1 MTFVETRRRILR
13 RRTGAQTPLGYYR
26 FYLLD
31 IEGKVFSAA
40 STYCDDDIAALDR
53 APIELQ
59 RSAFYPLIEIWHGQ
73 RFVGRIGRG
82 MTH

>member
-13 RRTGAQTPLGYYR
+13 RGAGAQAPLGYYR

-31 IEGKVFSAA
+31 IEGKVHSAA
-40 STYCDDDIAALDR
+40 STYCADDLAALDR
-53 APIELQ
+53 APVELQ

-73 RFVGRIGRG
+73 RFVGRIGCG
-82 MTH
+82 LPH